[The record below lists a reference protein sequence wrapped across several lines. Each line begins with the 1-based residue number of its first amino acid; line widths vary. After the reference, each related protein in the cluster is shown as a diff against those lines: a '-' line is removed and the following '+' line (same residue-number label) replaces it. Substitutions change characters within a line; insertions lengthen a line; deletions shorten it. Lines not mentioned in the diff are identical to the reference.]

1 MWEHNNG
8 AGESNIL
15 QNQFTAYLVTAL
27 RRRKVQYLRSKLQ
40 IQQYETSLEIWD
52 QIEGLLTEPDLAL
65 GLPLI
70 EQLENIRLQQALKQ
84 AKQRDLYIFLA
95 KVLEDRSFVEIAG
108 ELGIAY
114 NTVLSV
120 YHRMIQKLK
129 KELGGEDG

>member
-52 QIEGLLTEPDLAL
+52 QIESLLTEPDLAL

-70 EQLENIRLQQALKQ
+70 EQLENIRLQQALRQ

-129 KELGGEDG
+129 KELGGEDE